1 MTKGYIVAI
10 CAGLCALCAPAQNL
24 TLHYDRPAE
33 FFEETLL
40 IGNGNLGAIIYGQPI
55 EERINL
61 NDITLWT
68 GQPDTTV
75 VDFDAKEMM
84 QRIRTEL
91 FNENYRAADSLQKL
105 AQGHNAQL
113 YQPLGGL
120 TIKYDYLTDGQPA
133 NYNRKLDLATAT
145 ATRTF
150 DINDANYT
158 TTYFASAPDSVIVVR
173 IDAEKP
179 FNAQFSLDSKL
190 PYTTYTVDANTVAST
205 GRAPIV
211 MANEVPE
218 RTIYSDNAG
227 TAFTTLLKA
236 VPDQGTVA
244 VSPEGKI
251 DAKGVKGLTLL
262 ITNATSWAGFD
273 RNPATQGRDH
283 KAIALNRLAKAS
295 EKNYSALQQ
304 RQRDDYQALFGTVEL
319 NLGVTPDSVKALPTD
334 IQLKRY
340 ADLREFNPELEALY
354 FQFGRYLLIAC
365 SRTEGVPANLQ
376 GLWNESLTPPWRSD
390 YTLNINLEENYWPAE
405 VTGLGGLQAIALL
418 PWIENLSKTG
428 KETAEKYYGVGAG
441 WCSGHNSDIWA
452 MSCPVGNKVDSPE
465 WANWPM
471 AGAWLSTHI
480 WDHYQFNQDKA
491 ELARF
496 YPVLKGAAEF
506 CLAWLIEHDGYLMTA
521 PATSPENHY
530 RTPEGYEG
538 CTLYGGAADM
548 AFIRQCLLD
557 TRDAAEALGTDPE
570 LVAKI
575 DKAMPRLLPY
585 RIGSKGN
592 LQEWYYDWEDPEP
605 WHRHQS
611 HLFGVYPGKHITPED
626 NPDLIAAAKKTLEIK
641 GLETTGWSA
650 GWRINLLANLREP
663 EDAYK
668 MYRRLLRYVSPDEYK
683 GDDQRRGGGTY
694 PNLLDAHSPFQID
707 GNFGGTSGV
716 AEMLLQSTSTEIRL
730 LPALPS
736 EWATGSVRGLRARGG
751 YSVDA
756 SWIDGQVSEA
766 VITRIAPGE
775 GTVRVIMPG
784 LGEST
789 VTLGANESRTFINK
803 GPGE

>member
-1 MTKGYIVAI
+1 MTSRYIPALFTSVL
-10 CAGLCALCAPAQNL
+10 CVLCASAQNL
-24 TLHYDRPAE
+24 QLHYDRPAQ
-33 FFEETLL
+33 FFEESLL
-40 IGNGNLGAIIYGQPI
+40 IGNGNIGAIIYGQPR

-68 GQPDTTV
+68 GQPDTAV

-84 QRIRTEL
+84 KRIRTEL
-91 FNENYRAADSLQKL
+91 FNENYQAADSLQKL
-105 AQGHNAQL
+105 VQGHNAQL

-120 TIKYDYLTDGQPA
+120 TIKYDYLTADSPT
-133 NYNRKLDLATAT
+133 NYNRVLDLSTAT

-150 DINDANYT
+150 DIGEAKYT
-158 TTYFASAPDSVIVVR
+158 TTYFASAPDSVIAVR
-173 IDAEKP
+173 IDAGRP
-179 FNAQFSLDSKL
+179 FDARLTLDSQL
-190 PYTTYTVDANTVAST
+190 PYTTYAVDATTVAST

-211 MANEVPE
+211 MADEVPE
-218 RTIYSDNAG
+218 RTIYSDCAG

-236 VPDQGTVA
+236 IPDQGTVT
-244 VSPEGKI
+244 VTPDGQIEV
-251 DAKGVKGLTLL
+251 KGVMGLTLL

-273 RNPATQGRDH
+273 RNPYTQGRDH
-283 KAIALNRLAKAS
+283 KAIALNRMANAAS
-295 EKNYSALQQ
+295 KPFATLQQ
-304 RQRDDYQALFGTVEL
+304 RQREDYQTLFGSVAL
-319 NLGVTPDSVKALPTD
+319 DLGVTPDSVKALPTD
-334 IQLKRY
+334 VQLKRY
-340 ADLREFNPELEALY
+340 ADLAESNPELEALY

-405 VTGLGGLQAIALL
+405 VTGLGSLQAIALL

-428 KETAEKYYGVGAG
+428 KSTAEKYYGIDTG

-480 WDHYQFNQDKA
+480 WDHYQFTRDKA
-491 ELARF
+491 ALSRF

-530 RTPEGYEG
+530 LTSDGYDG
-538 CTLYGGAADM
+538 CTLYGGTADM
-548 AFIRQCLLD
+548 ALIRQCLLD
-557 TRDAAEALGTDPE
+557 TRDAALALDTDPE
-570 LVAKI
+570 LVAEI
-575 DKAMPRLLPY
+575 DGVMPKLLPY
-585 RIGSKGN
+585 KIGSRGN
-592 LQEWYYDWEDPEP
+592 LQEWYHDWEDSDPR
-605 WHRHQS
+605 HRHQS
-611 HLFGVYPGKHITPED
+611 HLFGVYPGRHITPEE
-626 NPDLIAAAKKTLEIK
+626 NPDLIAAAKKSLDIK
-641 GLETTGWSA
+641 GMETTGWSA
-650 GWRINLLANLREP
+650 GWRVNLLANLREP
-663 EDAYK
+663 EDAYR
-668 MYRRLLRYVSPDEYK
+668 MLRRLLRYVSPDNYE
-683 GDDQRRGGGTY
+683 GDDRRRGGGTY

-716 AEMLLQSTSTEIRL
+716 AEMLLQSSPGVIRL

-736 EWATGSVRGLRARGG
+736 AWPSGSVSGLRARGG
-751 YSVDA
+751 YIVDMA
-756 SWIDGQVSEA
+756 WHDGKVSKA
-766 VITRIAPGE
+766 VITRTAPDSD
-775 GTVRVIMPG
+775 TVKVIMPG

-789 VTLGANESRTFINK
+789 VSMGMNESRTFINK
-803 GPGE
+803 D